1 MEKENN
7 MTKEELEL
15 KLQKEEQF
23 LQELKKD
30 GGAKGYG
37 LTPIL
42 YAETKK
48 KISELKKKLK

>member
-1 MEKENN
+1 
-7 MTKEELEL
+7 MTKEELQL
-15 KLQKEEQF
+15 KLQEEEQF
-23 LQELKKD
+23 LQKLKKD